1 MQELTKKRHH
11 EYVTEVAK
19 QNGIDDATEMF
30 SVNPTATQRI
40 IAMMR
45 ESNWFLGK
53 VNIVSVKNQIG
64 EAIGLGVTGMIA
76 SRTDTSGSKERTPR
90 DMTSM
95 TVMPYTCV
103 QTNFDTGIRYAKL
116 DAWAHLRNFNQIVSK
131 HTREQIDANKITV
144 GFYGETAAKDTDPTK
159 NPQGQDVNVGWI
171 QALRKYAPE
180 RVLTEVEPD
189 SGEVR
194 IGEGGDIINL
204 DLAVLN
210 TKGLLDDACVNDP
223 NLIAIIGSDL
233 LAYDKAKFYE
243 AHGNTP
249 SEKSKIEELR
259 VIGTY
264 GGLPAVSVPGFPPT
278 GLLITS
284 YDNLSI
290 YIQEDSIRRSVGVK
304 NDRKDQIENFESM
317 NMAYVVEQLEKAA
330 AIDFKSVKI
339 NINGEWV

>member
-1 MQELTKKRHH
+1 MQELTKKRYH

-19 QNGIDDATEMF
+19 QNGINDATEMF

-40 IAMMR
+40 IEMMR

-53 VNIVSVKNQIG
+53 VNIVSVKSQIG

-95 TVMPYTCV
+95 KSMPYICV
-103 QTNFDTGIRYAKL
+103 QTNFDTRIRYTKL

-131 HTREQIDANKITV
+131 HTRMQIDANKITV

-159 NPQGQDVNVGWI
+159 NPQGQDVNEGWI

-180 RVLTEVEPD
+180 RVLTEVEAD
-189 SGEVR
+189 SGVVR
-194 IGEGGDIINL
+194 IGEGGDFINL
-204 DLAVLN
+204 DLAILN
-210 TKGLLDDACVNDP
+210 AKGLLDDACANDP

-264 GGLPAVSVPGFPPT
+264 GGLPAVSVPGFPST
-278 GLLITS
+278 GVLITT

-330 AIDFKSVKI
+330 VIDFKSVKI